1 MEVYATVKETA
12 EYGVV
17 SKGKT
22 ASTSGAET
30 DAMTAANAFDGDEGT
45 RWSSNFADDAWISV
59 DLGKTYA
66 IDKVVLNWEGA
77 YGESYKIQTSTDG
90 KNWTTA
96 KDVTGKN
103 GGIDTITFNTVNARY
118 VKMQGVK
125 RGLPYGY
132 SLWEMQVY
140 GK

>member
-1 MEVYATVKETA
+1 
-12 EYGVV
+12 
-17 SKGKT
+17 
-22 ASTSGAET
+22 
-30 DAMTAANAFDGDEGT
+30 MTAANAFDGDEGT